1 MLAPAP
7 ARFTAG
13 PLEVV
18 LECDDGA
25 ILALAS
31 NALRLFSTPWPVLS
45 RRIVVHLIRES
56 RPLDCSGTYLTCARS
71 RIDRSDS
78 LFCASAISGIT
89 ATGKTSGARDEWRI
103 SVPPQLRFGE
113 AESGDI
119 EDVILLALT
128 VAWRA
133 AGWEP
138 VHAAAAAKDGRCVLL
153 CAASGGG
160 KSTLTAALVRNGWR
174 ALGDDKLLMRTE
186 NGKVELASLM
196 RTFNL
201 HPRSAQWFS
210 ELDGIAEL
218 PRYSA
223 WTPKRRV
230 NLETLAHW
238 SAIDSAAITHVVV
251 IERTAMHSGV
261 VLRPVEPNDA
271 VAAVLRQIVIPND
284 RAVAGAAMRQCAR
297 VAQTSVACKLEIGED
312 AYARVD
318 VASELEAYLE

>member
-18 LECDDGA
+18 LECHDRALLA
-25 ILALAS
+25 IAS
-31 NALRLFSTPWPVLS
+31 NALRLFSTPWSTVS
-45 RRIVVHLIRES
+45 RRIVVQLVRES
-56 RPLDCSGTYLTCARS
+56 RERDCSGTYLTCARS
-71 RIDRSDS
+71 RIDRRA
-78 LFCASAISGIT
+78 CAFTVSAISGIT
-89 ATGKTSGARDEWRI
+89 AAGDISGLRDDWRI
-103 SVPPQLRFGE
+103 SIPPQLHFGE

-119 EDVILLALT
+119 EDILLLALT
-128 VAWRA
+128 VAWRE

-174 ALGDDKLLMRTE
+174 ALGDDKLLMRSEKGTMQ
-186 NGKVELASLM
+186 LASLM

-201 HPRSAQWFS
+201 HPRSAQWFT
-210 ELDGIAEL
+210 ELDGIAQL

-230 NLETLAHW
+230 NLETLARW
-238 SAIDSAAITHVVV
+238 SALDSAVITHVVV
-251 IERTAMHSGV
+251 VERTNAHSGV
-261 VLRPVEPNDA
+261 VLRPVDPTDA
-271 VAAVLRQIVIPND
+271 IAAVLRQIVIPND
-284 RAVAGAAMRQCAR
+284 RDVARAAMRNCAK
-297 VAQTSVACKLEIGED
+297 VAQTSSACKLEIGES
-312 AYARVD
+312 AYAHVD
-318 VASELEAYLE
+318 VATELEAYLE